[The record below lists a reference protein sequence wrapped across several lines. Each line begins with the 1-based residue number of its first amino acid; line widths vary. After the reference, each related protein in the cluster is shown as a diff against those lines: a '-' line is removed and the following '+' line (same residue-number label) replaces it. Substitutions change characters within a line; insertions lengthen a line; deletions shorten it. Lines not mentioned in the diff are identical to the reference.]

1 MASFIAKPVVVQDVP
16 CCPGAQ
22 IAGGL
27 VALIRVL
34 RQVGGL
40 ALLQQQIATRVAG
53 VGGEG
58 VDLGVLSG
66 CCHRVAHAVMVV
78 LA

>member
-1 MASFIAKPVVVQDVP
+1 M
-16 CCPGAQ
+16 
-22 IAGGL
+22 
-27 VALIRVL
+27 ALIHVL
-34 RQVGGL
+34 WQVGGL